1 MLIKVKRELSET
13 EALGQQ
19 NRGIVNPALTEDQ
32 KALLY
37 EYRMDAKLD
46 PCVGLQFTPESDLP
60 WLRPD
65 TVKLNLGV
73 YRQFTT
79 PGWFNIGDVD
89 QEKRDFNVPLGELNL
104 TAESV
109 DFIFAAFCLE
119 TLLYPLRALRM
130 WRDILK
136 PKGILA
142 VSIHDRDELI
152 RTGRRFECARFNDA
166 ELARLLREAGFEKL
180 VPIDFRTFDLAGAD
194 PAYKGYFA
202 ER

>member
-46 PCVGLQFTPESDLP
+46 PRIGLQFTPESDLP

-65 TVKLNLGV
+65 TVKINLGT
-73 YRQFTT
+73 YRNFTT
-79 PGWFNIGDVD
+79 PGWFNVAG
-89 QEKRDFNVPLGELNL
+89 ENEERRDFNLPLDQLKL
-104 TAESV
+104 QAESI
-109 DFIFAAFCLE
+109 DFIYAPFIINELIA
-119 TLLYPLRALRM
+119 PVNMLRM
-130 WRDILK
+130 WRDSLK
-136 PKGILA
+136 PHGVLA
-142 VSIHDRDELI
+142 LVISDRDELI
-152 RTGRRFECARFNDA
+152 RQGRKFDRARFSKT
-166 ELARLLREAGFEKL
+166 ELAHAIEDAGFSDWRE
-180 VPIDFRTFDLAGAD
+180 IDFRAFDLCGNDSANVGF
-194 PAYKGYFA
+194 FA